1 VTISAR
7 VDSFDWSAIESSL
20 WQYGYAETPTILT
33 TSECFSLA
41 CLYDHEDSFRK
52 RVIMAQ
58 HNFGL
63 GEYKYFRYPLP
74 DLIGGLR
81 ASLYKRLAP
90 IASRWEQVLGR
101 EIEYPET
108 LEEFLRSCH
117 AVGQDRPTPL
127 LLRYEP
133 GGYNCLHQD
142 LYGDV
147 WFPLQITGFLSE
159 PGIEFEGGEFLL
171 VEQRPRA
178 QSVGHSLQPRQ
189 GSLVIFTTRYRPV
202 KGTRGHYRANV
213 RHGVSL
219 IRRGNRSTLGII
231 FHDAK

>member
-1 VTISAR
+1 MTITRR
-7 VDSFDWSAIESSL
+7 VDSLDWCGIESSL
-20 WQYGYAETPTILT
+20 WQYGYAETPPIL
-33 TSECFSLA
+33 SADECSTLA
-41 CLYDHEDSFRK
+41 DLYEHEEIFRK

-58 HNFGL
+58 HNFGV
-63 GEYKYFRYPLP
+63 GEYKYLRYPLP
-74 DLIGGLR
+74 EIVDELR
-81 ASLYKRLAP
+81 ASLYTYLAP
-90 IASRWEQVLGR
+90 IAARWEQALGR

-108 LEEFLRSCH
+108 LDEFLRSCH
-117 AVGQDRPTPL
+117 AMGQDRPTPL
-127 LLRYEP
+127 LLRYQQ

-142 LYGDV
+142 LYGDI

-159 PGIEFEGGEFLL
+159 PGVDFDGGEFLL

-178 QSVGHSLQPRQ
+178 QSVGHSLQPKQ

-202 KGTRGHYRANV
+202 KGTRGYYRANV